1 MAAAA
6 PPAVKPPSA
15 FPSEVVPGF
24 LYLGSYDHASRHE
37 ILKTF
42 GMTHILNVRRNMC
55 SLAARRCIRPLHA
68 SSLSGQPPAAASFE
82 AGSDVCDVC
91 FMFPACCRRRCP
103 PAKRCTRIHSPTTQS
118 LPARRRLTNATVS

>member
-42 GMTHILNVRRNMC
+42 GVTHILNVRRSVC
-55 SLAARRCIRPLHA
+55 GLAARGCIPPLHTG
-68 SSLSGQPPAAASFE
+68 SWSGQPPAAASFE

-91 FMFPACCRRRCP
+91 VACFHPAAVDGAHLPSAVQELVHLPHRHCQ
-103 PAKRCTRIHSPTTQS
+103 PA
-118 LPARRRLTNATVS
+118 AA